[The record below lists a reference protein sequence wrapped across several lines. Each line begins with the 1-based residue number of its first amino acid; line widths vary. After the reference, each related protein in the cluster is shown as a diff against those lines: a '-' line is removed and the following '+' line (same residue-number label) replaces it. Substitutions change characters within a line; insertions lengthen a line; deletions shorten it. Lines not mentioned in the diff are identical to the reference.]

1 MEMGKLFDN
10 CHHLFTDNL
19 FATYAAANY
28 LLERGTFMTGTM
40 RRNQLQHIPNEIVTA
55 KPSQRWEKRFITG
68 RRDTLPCHIDKSNLR
83 TSLLLCYQIF
93 VGHLMF
99 HIGKRLTNNSS
110 NSRYVQPKYG
120 GVDSSD
126 QVMYSYIYDRKSKS
140 WSKKVAFNLL
150 SRLLMNWY
158 ILYKQTVRNPKSRL
172 EFIQDIIDSL
182 ASESKAIVG
191 DLIQPPS
198 SN

>member
-150 SRLLMNWY
+150 SRLHMN
-158 ILYKQTVRNPKSRL
+158 
-172 EFIQDIIDSL
+172 
-182 ASESKAIVG
+182 
-191 DLIQPPS
+191 
-198 SN
+198 

>member
-1 MEMGKLFDN
+1 
-10 CHHLFTDNL
+10 
-19 FATYAAANY
+19 
-28 LLERGTFMTGTM
+28 MTGTM